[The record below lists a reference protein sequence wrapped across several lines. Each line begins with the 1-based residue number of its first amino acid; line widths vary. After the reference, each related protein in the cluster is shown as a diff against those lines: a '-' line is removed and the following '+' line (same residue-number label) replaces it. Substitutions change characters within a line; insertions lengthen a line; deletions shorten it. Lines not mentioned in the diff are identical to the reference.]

1 VAHQLQSHWSD
12 GQRFSLNEAV
22 VVAFPA
28 LFESLHLG
36 GLLSPQ
42 LLAPVG
48 TAAVF
53 DLRIPSLQFAP
64 FARAV
69 SDLQR
74 SKSLP
79 PPLTKTQA
87 CQNADSTV
95 VNRQYLA
102 PVTTHDATDLVLVD
116 TGATKTIFSDESNIA
131 HAIESFSELGPPS
144 EGLGGAWFL
153 QLPRPLL
160 CYASKDR

>member
-1 VAHQLQSHWSD
+1 
-12 GQRFSLNEAV
+12 V